1 MNVKTLALLGT
12 ILLSSLVAISQAPAD
27 EMGDIRDTQKR
38 ILDRLDAQDKVL
50 QEILKKVQAMPAG
63 RPAVDPNKVH
73 EIPIA
78 DSPIKGDKK
87 AKVAI
92 VEFSDFQ
99 CPFCARSAAFTK
111 EVTDAFPKDVKVVYK
126 HLPLTQ
132 IHPNAMPA
140 AKASVAAQNQ
150 GKFWEMHD
158 ELFANYNK
166 LTPENIK
173 AAADK
178 IGLDMKKFDKDMAA
192 PETEKKIQEDMK
204 LAAQIG
210 VTGTPTFFMNGK
222 RMMSREMGLVKG
234 QIEEEMKKKN

>member
-1 MNVKTLALLGT
+1 MISSRLLAATMAVSAVLFTG
-12 ILLSSLVAISQAPAD
+12 PAKAA
-27 EMGDIRDTQKR
+27 EMDDIKDTQKK

-50 QEILKKVQAMPAG
+50 QEILKKVQTMPAG
-63 RPAVDPNKVH
+63 RPAIDPNKVYAL
-73 EIPIA
+73 PIG
-78 DSPIKGDKK
+78 DSPVKGEKK
-87 AKVAI
+87 AKVTI

-99 CPFCARSAAFTK
+99 CPFCSRAVSFVK

-166 LTPENIK
+166 LTADNIK
-173 AAADK
+173 ASAEK
-178 IGLDMKKFDKDMAA
+178 IGLDMKKFEADVADPA
-192 PETEKKIQEDMK
+192 TEKLIQADMK
-204 LAAQIG
+204 LAQESA
-210 VTGTPTFFMNGK
+210 VTGTPTFFLNGK
-222 RMMSREMGLVKG
+222 RLMSREMPVVKGLV
-234 QIEEEMKKKN
+234 EEELKKAK

>member
-1 MNVKTLALLGT
+1 MTKMIALLAAALG
-12 ILLSSLVAISQAPAD
+12 LSLVAVSPVRAD
-27 EMGDIRDTQKR
+27 DDVQKK
-38 ILDRLDAQDKVL
+38 ILERLDAQDKVL
-50 QEILKKVQAMPAG
+50 QQILQKLNSMPAG
-63 RPAVDPNKVH
+63 GGRPSIDPNKVYTL
-73 EIPIA
+73 PIA
-78 DSPIKGDKK
+78 DSPVKGPKG

-99 CPFCARSAAFTK
+99 CPFCARSTAFTK

-166 LTPENIK
+166 LTAENIK
-173 AAADK
+173 ASAEK
-178 IGLDMKKFDKDMAA
+178 IGLDIKKFEADLAD
-192 PETEKKIQEDMK
+192 PETEKKVQADMK
-204 LAAQIG
+204 LAAESA
-210 VTGTPTFFMNGK
+210 VTGTPTFFLNGK
-222 RMMSREMGLVKG
+222 RLMSREMPVVKGLV
-234 QIEEEMKKKN
+234 EDELKKAK

>member
-1 MNVKTLALLGT
+1 MNVKALALLGT
-12 ILLSSLVAISQAPAD
+12 VLLCSLVPISSAPAD
-27 EMGDIRDTQKR
+27 EMGDVRDTQKR

-50 QEILKKVQAMPAG
+50 QEILKKVQTMPAG

-73 EIPIA
+73 EIPLA
-78 DSPIKGDKK
+78 DSPFKGEKK

-99 CPFCARSAAFTK
+99 CPFCARSTAFTK
-111 EVTDAFPKDVKVVYK
+111 EISDAFPKDVKVVYK

-150 GKFWEMHD
+150 DKFWEMHD

-166 LTPENIK
+166 LTPENIR
-173 AAADK
+173 AAAEK
-178 IGLDMKKFDKDMAA
+178 VGLDMEKFDKDMAA
-192 PETEKKIQEDMK
+192 PETEKKIQDDMK

-222 RMMSREMGLVKG
+222 RMMSREMTVVKG
-234 QIEEEMKKKN
+234 QIEEELKKKN

>member
-1 MNVKTLALLGT
+1 MR
-12 ILLSSLVAISQAPAD
+12 SSRFVLVAVALIAMLVAGSATAAEID
-27 EMGDIRDTQKR
+27 EVRDTQKK

-50 QEILKKVQAMPAG
+50 QEILKKVQALPAG
-63 RPAVDPNKVH
+63 GGRAAVDPNKVYTL
-73 EIPIA
+73 PIG
-78 DSPIKGDKK
+78 DSPVKGDKK

-99 CPFCARSAAFTK
+99 CPFCARSMAFVK

-150 GKFWEMHD
+150 DKFWEMHD

-173 AAADK
+173 ASAEK
-178 IGLDMKKFDKDMAA
+178 IGLDMKKFEADSASPD
-192 PETEKKIQEDMK
+192 TEKKIQADMK
-204 LAAQIG
+204 LAAESA

-222 RMMSREMGLVKG
+222 RMMSREMPVVKT
-234 QIEEEMKKKN
+234 QIEEELKKK

>member
-1 MNVKTLALLGT
+1 MVASRFALAVVAMAALLF
-12 ILLSSLVAISQAPAD
+12 AD
-27 EMGDIRDTQKR
+27 ATTAAEIDDVRDTQKK
-38 ILDRLDAQDKVL
+38 ILERLDAQDKVL

-63 RPAVDPNKVH
+63 RPPVDPNKVYTL
-73 EIPIA
+73 PIG
-78 DSPIKGDKK
+78 DSPVKGDKK
-87 AKVAI
+87 AKVTI

-99 CPFCARSAAFTK
+99 CPFCARSTTFVNDVSK
-111 EVTDAFPKDVKVVYK
+111 EFPKDVKVVYK

-150 GKFWEMHD
+150 DKFWEMHD

-173 AAADK
+173 ASAEK
-178 IGLDMKKFDKDMAA
+178 VGLDMKKFDADMAS
-192 PETEKKIQEDMK
+192 PETEKRIQADMK
-204 LAAQIG
+204 LAAESA

-222 RMMSREMGLVKG
+222 RMTSREMTVVKG
-234 QIEEEMKKKN
+234 QIEEELKKAK